1 MTIDTQP
8 AQATTDTPTPG
19 LLRRCWRA
27 SLWSPIGLWA
37 RAVLITLLFLF
48 AEALGWRMCTC
59 VLTGTSPT
67 GNTADHAQM
76 FAGFAYYA
84 IYLSWVFIVPILLL
98 GGLFMALAL
107 VYLPDKPNS
116 DRPRPEPT
124 KEDVK

>member
-1 MTIDTQP
+1 MTINTQP
-8 AQATTDTPTPG
+8 APATTDTPTPG

-37 RAVLITLLFLF
+37 RALLITLLFLL

-84 IYLSWVFIVPILLL
+84 IYLSWVFIAPILVI
-98 GGLFMALAL
+98 GGLLMTLAL
-107 VYLPDKPNS
+107 YVLPGNPAPDLPHS
-116 DRPRPEPT
+116 QST
-124 KEDVK
+124 KETPP